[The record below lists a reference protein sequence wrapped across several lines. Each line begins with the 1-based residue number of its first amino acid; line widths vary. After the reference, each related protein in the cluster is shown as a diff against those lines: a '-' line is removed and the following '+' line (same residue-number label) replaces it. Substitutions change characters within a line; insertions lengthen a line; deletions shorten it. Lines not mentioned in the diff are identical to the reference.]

1 MGDHTGLPSE
11 NKNKAYKSE
20 VKNWKTYRQN
30 LYFEILEATD
40 IVQSGLDDANEFLKY
55 KHLDEPS
62 INQMREQCTDH
73 DKSLDKIKADLFKYK
88 SDNFTKKHLE
98 LGDAAKMNVREEFLR
113 LTKYIQALKTV
124 VHAEMHRILEEK
136 DKEEKPAVAQG
147 ATAQASGGTAKIEVS
162 YDPMSTYSPLIWK
175 DCKLTDKSTWLEYQD
190 WMRKINRHFN
200 YVEKLSTNDIQRR
213 IIRLHDTMDLSWIN
227 HLNQQIQANNVI
239 EWDQVV
245 AILERRMDQ
254 IFPKMRRII
263 AAVTLKQKEGEDL
276 VAFTNRL
283 KIALDSV
290 GYDSWTDDKRKAID
304 LFQRIT
310 YKKLK
315 DKCMEKTKNNVDKLT
330 WDFIMNM
337 DQTLRSGS
345 RDAWEPTGDYG
356 NINKG
361 VPNNKNNSNTNK
373 PTPRVAKAAES
384 APKQKK
390 DPPKKKKFDP
400 PCKYCVANDIPEP
413 KRSSHQEH
421 KCRFKDGTYKWVPP
435 QTQAAPQAQ
444 AQAPRPAGRVDQGT
458 DAAANQEQPTQEQRE
473 GAVRDYFDPYLQ
485 NSLPD
490 EMTAGASNANRESR
504 ISAVRH
510 STRKRKEEQIE
521 ERIAK
526 SEDKEKNE
534 STIKPTKQQNKQ

>member
-40 IVQSGLDDANEFLKY
+40 IVQSGLDDANEFLKN
-55 KHLDEPS
+55 KHLDEPR
-62 INQMREQCTDH
+62 INQMRDQCTEH

-98 LGDAAKMNVREEFLR
+98 LGDAAKMNIREDFLR

-136 DKEEKPAVAQG
+136 EKEEKPAVAQG
-147 ATAQASGGTAKIEVS
+147 ATAQASGGTAKIEVA

-263 AAVTLKQKEGEDL
+263 AAVTLKQEEGEDL

-310 YKKLK
+310 DKKLK

-345 RDAWEPTGDYG
+345 RDAWEPSGDYG
-356 NINKG
+356 YIDKG
-361 VPNNKNNSNTNK
+361 VSNNNKNNNK
-373 PTPRVAKAAES
+373 PTPRVAKATDS

-390 DPPKKKKFDP
+390 DPPKKPRFDT
-400 PCKYCVANDIPEP
+400 PCGYCVANDIPEP

-421 KCRFKDGTYKWVPP
+421 KCKYKNGTLKWTPP
-435 QTQAAPQAQ
+435 QSKTAPQAQ

-458 DAAANQEQPTQEQRE
+458 DAATNQEQPTQEQRE
-473 GAVRDYFDPYLQ
+473 GAVRDYFDPYLH

-490 EMTAGASNANRESR
+490 EMTAGTNSANRKSR

-510 STRKRKEEQIE
+510 DTRKRREEQIE
-521 ERIAK
+521 NRLAN
-526 SEDKEKNE
+526 SEGKK
-534 STIKPTKQQNKQ
+534 

>member
-1 MGDHTGLPSE
+1 M
-11 NKNKAYKSE
+11 
-20 VKNWKTYRQN
+20 
-30 LYFEILEATD
+30 
-40 IVQSGLDDANEFLKY
+40 
-55 KHLDEPS
+55 
-62 INQMREQCTDH
+62 
-73 DKSLDKIKADLFKYK
+73 
-88 SDNFTKKHLE
+88 
-98 LGDAAKMNVREEFLR
+98 
-113 LTKYIQALKTV
+113 
-124 VHAEMHRILEEK
+124 
-136 DKEEKPAVAQG
+136 
-147 ATAQASGGTAKIEVS
+147 
-162 YDPMSTYSPLIWK
+162 
-175 DCKLTDKSTWLEYQD
+175 TWLEYQD
-190 WMRKINRHFN
+190 WMRKINVHFN
-200 YVEKLSTNDIQRR
+200 FVEKLVTNDIQRR
-213 IIRLHDTMDLSWIN
+213 IIRLYDTMDSSWIN
-227 HLNQQIQANNVI
+227 HLNQEIQANNVI

-290 GYDSWTDDKRKAID
+290 GYDSWSDDKRKSID

-310 YKKLK
+310 DKKLK
-315 DKCMEKTKNNVDKLT
+315 DKCMEKTKNDVDKLT
-330 WDFIMNM
+330 WEFIMNM

-356 NINKG
+356 YIDKG
-361 VPNNKNNSNTNK
+361 VSNNKNNSNNNK
-373 PTPRVAKAAES
+373 PTPRVAKATDP

-390 DPPKKKKFDP
+390 DPPKRQRFDT
-400 PCKYCVANDIPEP
+400 PCGYCVANDIPEP

-421 KCRFKDGTYKWVPP
+421 KCKYKLGTPKWIPP
-435 QTQAAPQAQ
+435 QARAAPQAQ

-458 DAAANQEQPTQEQRE
+458 DAATNQEQPTQEQRE

-504 ISAVRH
+504 ISADRH
-510 STRKRKEEQIE
+510 STRKRREEQIK
-521 ERIAK
+521 ERISK

-534 STIKPTKQQNKQ
+534 STVKPVNPDNVIEMR